1 MSFFVG
7 RPMTTWS
14 VPPQSPSNA
23 QTPQTPQYGGYYQPP
38 ELITKLYHKLSIIDY
53 DLRCPIDLIHLIVKA
68 ATRDPVI
75 AQDIDLLV
83 ARRTEEFTPR
93 PQNIQRHPP
102 ANSVLRNSVP
112 STGPQVRATGPPAPP
127 TGPQVQPSGPQ
138 ARPPDPQPKQTAPQP
153 QPTTSQSQTTHSQAT
168 HSQAPHSLIL
178 TQETPWTPSAS
189 AIDQTQSLAST
200 QPSESREQT
209 RSTSPPRDEP
219 ASNRQREGPEDII
232 IHDAPSHPIES
243 PRAIPRYPRPGK
255 SPTELQVPQKTPSNA
270 VNGGN
275 RRGNTI
281 NLTDEEAAS
290 EPSEKPVDYS
300 KLLETTENDL
310 GWHGKYNSVSE
321 RRQITLGVEVSF
333 KIGKLLE
340 RLRGYFENHQSFT
353 NRSHILTVMRE
364 ILMAVLQTEGSRIG
378 HEVRSSAFEYDANF
392 VWGVEKLTDDQRRK
406 LKALDDGKWVKA
418 LQELIELAN
427 AYCIFPDL
435 RKALL
440 MIDPDAVAE
449 DPDDS
454 E

>member
-1 MSFFVG
+1 MAFFVG
-7 RPMTTWS
+7 RPMTTWN
-14 VPPQSPSNA
+14 VPPQSPPNG

-83 ARRTEEFTPR
+83 ALRTEEFRPR
-93 PQNIQRHPP
+93 PQNIQQHPP
-102 ANSVLRNSVP
+102 TNSVLRSSVP
-112 STGPQVRATGPPAPP
+112 PICPQVRATGPQAQP
-127 TGPQVQPSGPQ
+127 TGPQVQPSDPLAQPPAPQ
-138 ARPPDPQPKQTAPQP
+138 LQQTAPQP
-153 QPTTSQSQTTHSQAT
+153 QPTASHSQAT
-168 HSQAPHSLIL
+168 HSRVSA
-178 TQETPWTPSAS
+178 QETPSTPSAS
-189 AIDQTQSLAST
+189 ATDQAQGLAST

-219 ASNRQREGPEDII
+219 ASNRQSEGSEETLVNG
-232 IHDAPSHPIES
+232 APLHLIKS
-243 PRAIPRYPRPGK
+243 PRTIPRSPRPAK
-255 SPTELQVPQKTPSNA
+255 SPTELQVPQKTPSSNA
-270 VNGGN
+270 GNDGN
-275 RRGNTI
+275 RRGNVI
-281 NLTDEEAAS
+281 NMTDEEAAS
-290 EPSEKPVDYS
+290 EPSEKPADYS
-300 KLLETTENDL
+300 KLLETTEKDL
-310 GWHGKYNSVSE
+310 GWHGKYDNVSE
-321 RRQITLGVEVSF
+321 RRQITLGIEVSF

-340 RLRGYFENHQSFT
+340 RLRGYMETHQSFP

-364 ILMAVLQTEGSRIG
+364 ILVAVLQTEGSRIG

-392 VWGVEKLTDDQRRK
+392 VWAVEKLTDDQRRK
-406 LKALDDGKWVKA
+406 LKALDGGKWIKA

-427 AYCIFPDL
+427 GHCIFPKL

-440 MIDPDAVAE
+440 MIDPDAAAE

>member
-14 VPPQSPSNA
+14 GPPPSPPNA

-83 ARRTEEFTPR
+83 ARRTEEFRPR
-93 PQNIQRHPP
+93 PQNIQQHAP
-102 ANSVLRNSVP
+102 ANSVLGSSVP
-112 STGPQVRATGPPAPP
+112 PTGSQVRATGPQAQP

-138 ARPPDPQPKQTAPQP
+138 AQPPAPQPQQTAPQP
-153 QPTTSQSQTTHSQAT
+153 QPSASQSQAT
-168 HSQAPHSLIL
+168 HSQFSA
-178 TQETPWTPSAS
+178 QETPRTSSAS
-189 AIDQTQSLAST
+189 ATDQAQGLASA

-219 ASNRQREGPEDII
+219 ASNRQREGPEEILI
-232 IHDAPSHPIES
+232 NGVPLHLMKS
-243 PRAIPRYPRPGK
+243 PRTIPRCPRPAK
-255 SPTELQVPQKTPSNA
+255 SPTELQVPQMTPSSNA
-270 VNGGN
+270 GNEGN
-275 RRGNTI
+275 RHGSVI
-281 NLTDEEAAS
+281 NLTGEEATS
-290 EPSEKPVDYS
+290 EPSEKPADYS
-300 KLLETTENDL
+300 KLLETTEKDL
-310 GWHGKYNSVSE
+310 GWHGKYDNVSE
-321 RRQITLGVEVSF
+321 RRQITLGIEVSF

-340 RLRGYFENHQSFT
+340 RLRGYMENHQSFP

-364 ILMAVLQTEGSRIG
+364 ILVAVLQTEGSRIG

-392 VWGVEKLTDDQRRK
+392 VWAVEKLTDDQRRK

-427 AYCIFPDL
+427 AYCVFPEL

-440 MIDPDAVAE
+440 MIDPDAASQ
-449 DPDDS
+449 DPDAS